1 MPAPSALLDECMDVA
16 LGPLGQRGFDVA
28 SPQAIGRRRV
38 DGRRVVERAVGLGRV
53 LITQNT
59 SDFKSVHA
67 AFVRAGQSHLGV
79 VCLPQRGP
87 LGRKVLRAA
96 MMLDWI
102 ATQPHE
108 SRLFAWGH
116 LQQQVEQG
124 HHAQRGLPRSC
135 HAPP

>member
-1 MPAPSALLDECMDVA
+1 MDVA
-16 LGPLGQRGFDVA
+16 LVPLLGQRGFDVV
-28 SPQAIGRRRV
+28 SLQAVGPRRV
-38 DGRRVVERAVGLGRV
+38 DDRRVLERAVGLGRV

-67 AFVRAGQSHLGV
+67 AFVRADQSHPGII
-79 VCLPQRGP
+79 CLPQRGP

-108 SRLFAWGH
+108 SRLFTWGH
-116 LQQQVEQG
+116 LQQQLEQG
-124 HHAQRGLPRSC
+124 FRLPGYGKDEVRD
-135 HAPP
+135 ALGWT